1 MKNFGI
7 KTKIQ
12 LYFLISVLIVF
23 SSLFFYIET
32 IYRPKDITNNMF
44 TVSQIVDSK
53 AQEVS
58 MWIKRISAEYRTI
71 STIPAF
77 SSMDVRGIEPQIER
91 FTNSYTNNGEV
102 METFSYIGKN
112 GFCWINSD
120 AIENLMDNQDYQKAY
135 QDDSEFIISKPKL
148 NEYNREVMLFYYPI
162 KSVTNQKEA
171 LIVAAIPTVR
181 LNEIVNTMQIY
192 NGKSFIMSRDF
203 DLITTNEDYFYS
215 HTISKETL
223 HSIDMMSIT
232 SSNQFPIKDINGK
245 SATLFVS
252 PIENYPEWIFAS
264 VISNEELMQSS
275 NQLMTGLWLLL
286 IFLLAVIFILG
297 KMLVTAVLTPIKNLQ
312 NAMKLVENGKLESY
326 VEEGNAHDE
335 IHDLST
341 SFNKMIFKMSGLID
355 EIVEERNQKQRAEME
370 IMQAQIKPHFLYNTL
385 DNLKWLAKQHG
396 AEDVAKTITALSTY
410 FRTFLAS
417 GQQVIS
423 LKQEFKHTKAY
434 LDMQK
439 IRFKNLEYE
448 IYCPKELEDIQVVK
462 ILLQPLV
469 ENSIH
474 ACTQPNTHK
483 GKIIVSARVEG
494 DTLMLIVEDNGCG
507 LDTQQVQELL
517 DYLHSKDTSKHF
529 GLHNVYTRLKMMNL
543 MNDIEIVSVKG
554 EMCRITLL
562 IKEFTYDK
570 NNDR

>member
-1 MKNFGI
+1 MKNLGI

-32 IYRPKDITNNMF
+32 IYRPKDMANNTF

-58 MWIKRISAEYRTI
+58 MWIKRISTEYRTI

-77 SSMDVRGIEPQIER
+77 SSMDVRGIEPQIQR

-135 QDDSEFIISKPKL
+135 RDDSEFIISKPKL
-148 NEYNREVMLFYYPI
+148 NDNNREVMLFYYPI
-162 KSVTNQKEA
+162 KSITNQKEA

-192 NGKSFIMSRDF
+192 SGKSFIMTKDL

-215 HTISKETL
+215 HTISEATL
-223 HSIDMMSIT
+223 HAIDTLSIT
-232 SSNQFPIKDINGK
+232 SSNQFPVKDIHGK

-252 PIENYPEWIFAS
+252 PIEYYPEWIFAT
-264 VISNEELMQSS
+264 VVSNEELMQSS

-286 IFLLAVIFILG
+286 LFLLAIIIILG
-297 KMLVTAVLTPIKNLQ
+297 KMLVTSVLTPIKNLQ
-312 NAMKLVENGKLESY
+312 NAMKLVENGHLESY
-326 VEEGNAHDE
+326 VDEGNAHDE
-335 IHDLST
+335 IYDLSI
-341 SFNKMIFKMSGLID
+341 SFNKMISKMSDLID
-355 EIVEERNQKQRAEME
+355 QIVDERNQKQRAEME

-385 DNLKWLAKQHG
+385 DNLKWLAKEYG
-396 AEDVAKTITALSTY
+396 AEEVAKTITALSTY

-448 IYCPKELEDIQVVK
+448 IDCPKELEMIQVVK

-483 GKIIVSARVEG
+483 GFISVKARAQASLLE
-494 DTLMLIVEDNGCG
+494 LSVEDNGCG
-507 LDTQQVQELL
+507 MNDEEIKALL
-517 DYLHSKDTSKHF
+517 NYLHSSDTSKHF
-529 GLHNVYTRLKMMNL
+529 GLHNVYTRLKMMNQENEL
-543 MNDIEIVSVKG
+543 LIESEKHKG
-554 EMCRITLL
+554 CRITLL
-562 IKEFTYDK
+562 IKEFVYDK
-570 NNDR
+570 NDDC